1 MIRHIVFFKFKD
13 GVTTEQ
19 KEGLALELSNLQQN
33 IDHIRDLELEM
44 DIGANHNSYDMVL
57 NTLFD
62 SMDSVNAYAVH
73 PAHVKAL
80 DTIKSICESTAKVD
94 YKTSKVAM

>member
-1 MIRHIVFFKFKD
+1 MIRHIVLFKFKN
-13 GVTTEQ
+13 GVTSEEKQ
-19 KEGLALELSNLQQN
+19 RLALELANLKQN
-33 IDHIRDLELEM
+33 IGNVRDLELEM
-44 DIGANHNSYDMVL
+44 DIGGKHNSYDMAL

-62 SMDSVNAYAVH
+62 SMEEVNAYAVH

-80 DTIKSICESTAKVD
+80 DTVRNLCESTAKVD